1 MRVTNRS
8 LSQGGRCA
16 AVRPTRSP
24 QRTTHA
30 HERAMRHLV
39 SCFLLVLTLG
49 TAACTSTARIPAS
62 SDERRLLELHEAGL
76 KAHMDRDIGAL
87 LATQAEDFVLLNRG
101 EISLPSKQQRQKFL
115 GPYLAATT
123 FEFYRDTVPP
133 LVKVSGDGNLGW
145 VMAQIE
151 ARGMTV
157 TAEGERKPVEFEVA
171 WIELYERRGK
181 EWLSIGN
188 ASSFKPD

>member
-1 MRVTNRS
+1 
-8 LSQGGRCA
+8 
-16 AVRPTRSP
+16 
-24 QRTTHA
+24 
-30 HERAMRHLV
+30 MRHLV
-39 SCFLLVLTLG
+39 FVLFLVLTSG
-49 TAACTSTARIPAS
+49 ITACTSMAPNSPS
-62 SDERRLLELHEAGL
+62 SDEHRLLELHEAGL
-76 KAHMDRDIGAL
+76 KAHIDRDIDAL
-87 LATQAEDFVLLNRG
+87 LAKQAEDFVLLNRG
-101 EISLPSKQQRQKFL
+101 EISLPSRQQRQKFL

-123 FEFYRDTVPP
+123 FEYYRDTVPP
-133 LVKVSGDGNLGW
+133 LVKVSRDGTLGW

-181 EWLSIGN
+181 EWISIGN

>member
-1 MRVTNRS
+1 
-8 LSQGGRCA
+8 
-16 AVRPTRSP
+16 
-24 QRTTHA
+24 
-30 HERAMRHLV
+30 MRHTAL
-39 SCFLLVLTLG
+39 CFILIVTTG
-49 TAACTSTARIPAS
+49 VAACASTAPSPPS

-76 KAHMDRDIGAL
+76 KAHIDRDIEAL
-87 LATQAEDFVLLNRG
+87 LATQADDFVLLNRG
-101 EISLPSKQQRQKFL
+101 EISLPSRQQRRKFL

-123 FEFYRDTVPP
+123 FELYRDTVPP
-133 LVKVSGDGNLGW
+133 LVKVSRDGTLGW

-151 ARGMTV
+151 ARGMSV

-181 EWLSIGN
+181 EWISIGN

>member
-1 MRVTNRS
+1 M
-8 LSQGGRCA
+8 G
-16 AVRPTRSP
+16 
-24 QRTTHA
+24 TT
-30 HERAMRHLV
+30 MRHLV
-39 SCFLLVLTLG
+39 FLLFMVMATG
-49 TAACTSTARIPAS
+49 ITACTSMAPNSAS
-62 SDERRLLELHEAGL
+62 FDEHRLLELHEAGL
-76 KAHMDRDIGAL
+76 KAHIDRDIDAL

-123 FEFYRDTVPP
+123 FDYYRDKVPP
-133 LVKVSGDGNLGW
+133 LVKVSRDGSLGW
-145 VMAQIE
+145 VMAQVE

-181 EWLSIGN
+181 EWISIGN
-188 ASSFKPD
+188 ASSFKAD